1 MSEKFSLKQKGFNP
15 FAELIGLNFTMC
27 EDGRSRC
34 VLAVVDKVFNPGR
47 VVHGGVIY
55 SMADTGMGAALYSD
69 LAKGENC
76 TTIEIKMS
84 YFKSVTDGR
93 LICDTKIVN
102 RGRKVTTLE
111 SEITNNEH
119 LVAKALGTF
128 YIR

>member
-1 MSEKFSLKQKGFNP
+1 ML
-15 FAELIGLNFTMC
+15 
-27 EDGRSRC
+27 D
-34 VLAVVDKVFNPGR
+34 VVDEVFNPNR

-84 YFKSVTDGR
+84 YFKPVTEGR

-111 SEITNNEH
+111 SEITNNER
-119 LVAKALGTF
+119 LVAKALGTY